1 MTPGAMMAT
10 SGENK
15 PTATGNASNGWQVIV
30 AGRRQT
36 RQQRR
41 ERYSGRHRSRRLI
54 ERMRRTPPERGA

>member
-1 MTPGAMMAT
+1 MTPGATMAT

-30 AGRRQT
+30 AAPRQT

-41 ERYSGRHRSRRLI
+41 ERYSGRHRMRRLI
-54 ERMRRTPPERGA
+54 ARMRSTPPERGA